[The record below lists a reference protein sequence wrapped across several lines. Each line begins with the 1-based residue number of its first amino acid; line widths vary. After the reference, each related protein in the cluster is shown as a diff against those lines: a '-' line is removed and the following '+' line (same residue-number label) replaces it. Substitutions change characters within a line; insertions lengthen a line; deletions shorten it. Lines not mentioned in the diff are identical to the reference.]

1 MASLTTN
8 QHRPQFRC
16 LPVTGGKT
24 PIHLPYVA
32 KLQGQWESI
41 NHGFVDWAV
50 GDFYHQIQEMQHE
63 QHDGH

>member
-1 MASLTTN
+1 MSSLATN

-41 NHGFVDWAV
+41 NHSFVGWAV
-50 GDFYHQIQEMQHE
+50 GDFHQRLQEAKRE
-63 QHDGH
+63 QVI